1 MTIWNNQTSKKEVIL
16 QIIKLTNK
24 IIKEFSYFYPERQN
38 NNLRYLEKNE
48 FRERSQ
54 IKSTTINA

>member
-24 IIKEFSYFYPERQN
+24 NIAEFSYFYPERQN
-38 NNLRYLEKNE
+38 NNLDIRK
-48 FRERSQ
+48 
-54 IKSTTINA
+54 K

>member
-16 QIIKLTNK
+16 QIIKLINK
-24 IIKEFSYFYPERQN
+24 NIEDFSYIYPKRQN
-38 NNLRYLEKNE
+38 NNLDIKKNE

>member
-16 QIIKLTNK
+16 QIIKLINK
-24 IIKEFSYFYPERQN
+24 NIEDFSYFYPKRQN
-38 NNLRYLEKNE
+38 NNLDIKKNE